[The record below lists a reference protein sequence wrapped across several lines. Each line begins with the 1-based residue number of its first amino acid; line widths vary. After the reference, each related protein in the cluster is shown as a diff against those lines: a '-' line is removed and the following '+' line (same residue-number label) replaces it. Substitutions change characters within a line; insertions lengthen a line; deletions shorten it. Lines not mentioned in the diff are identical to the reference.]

1 MKRVRWL
8 IGVLLVLVMLGTIA
22 SQALAK
28 SMGECVDTRMTTI
41 IQHKSEEL
49 SITEIKGKMACI
61 KALNAFKESAKLRE
75 YIKNCKLQPIYDRAK
90 VYITKYNSIPT
101 EIIRIPLKG
110 KGNKPAIFIYAKNK
124 FKTIML
130 IEIVDTNFQKARVYV
145 YDNGKITTKIFKKPN
160 SKVVGNKYSN
170 GVIEPLWIST
180 PGGFGGDHEMI
191 SYYSARAVGVTG
203 PYAQIL
209 ANHSGDPDEYDTGWD
224 RYIKHA
230 YDPDIDFG
238 LAPYACNE
246 NVSDAKSSFNSGEI
260 VEGYIHLAHALHYL
274 QDVGNPYHTALELNE
289 LPHQINHEYYETLV
303 HNHWTEWNLNQTVF
317 HAPRCTVTSPVSA
330 VKSLASYSSSK
341 FIILDT
347 WVTIYRA
354 TGWGYALDNIK
365 GITTD
370 LIKKTAGYSKGL
382 IDYTV

>member
-110 KGNKPAIFIYAKNK
+110 KGNKSAIFIYAKNK
-124 FKTIML
+124 FRTIIL

-160 SKVVGNKYSN
+160 SKVVGNKYSL
-170 GVIEPLWIST
+170 P
-180 PGGFGGDHEMI
+180 
-191 SYYSARAVGVTG
+191 
-203 PYAQIL
+203 
-209 ANHSGDPDEYDTGWD
+209 
-224 RYIKHA
+224 
-230 YDPDIDFG
+230 
-238 LAPYACNE
+238 CC
-246 NVSDAKSSFNSGEI
+246 I
-260 VEGYIHLAHALHYL
+260 V
-274 QDVGNPYHTALELNE
+274 V
-289 LPHQINHEYYETLV
+289 V
-303 HNHWTEWNLNQTVF
+303 
-317 HAPRCTVTSPVSA
+317 
-330 VKSLASYSSSK
+330 
-341 FIILDT
+341 
-347 WVTIYRA
+347 
-354 TGWGYALDNIK
+354 
-365 GITTD
+365 
-370 LIKKTAGYSKGL
+370 
-382 IDYTV
+382 